1 MHVGAGGGFGGP
13 VLGALEGERAA
24 AADLPSGKNKETRP
38 EASSVPPREQD
49 REEVALGDTS
59 AYVSTTEPQSQEE
72 RANWSLRSPP
82 VAPVALP
89 VGLVP
94 RDPGCDHHK

>member
-1 MHVGAGGGFGGP
+1 M
-13 VLGALEGERAA
+13 LGALEGERAA
-24 AADLPSGKNKETRP
+24 AADLPSGKNKETSLKP
-38 EASSVPPREQD
+38 VPSLPGSRTE
-49 REEVALGDTS
+49 RRSHWVTRVVMSE
-59 AYVSTTEPQSQEE
+59 STTEPQSQEE

-82 VAPVALP
+82 VAPVAFP